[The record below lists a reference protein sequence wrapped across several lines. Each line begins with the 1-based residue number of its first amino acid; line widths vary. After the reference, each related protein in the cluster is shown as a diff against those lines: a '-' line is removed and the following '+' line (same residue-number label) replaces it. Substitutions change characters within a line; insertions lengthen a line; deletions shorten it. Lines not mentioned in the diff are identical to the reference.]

1 MYTLYIYNMSGES
14 LLTNSLNG
22 NLTEVT
28 KLLNAEV
35 NVNTTNV
42 KGDTALILASKNGHL
57 EIVKLLIEKTARV
70 NLQNLNGNTPLYVGT
85 LYSRL
90 EIVKLLIENGAD
102 VNLQSKNY
110 GIPLFVA
117 LQNGYLDITKLLI
130 ESGANL
136 NVRNAQDYTLLM
148 LAIQKGQLEIVEILI
163 AKGVEMEAMNRF
175 GINPIMVAV
184 HMGNLDIVKIL
195 VKNGVNIKLKHRT
208 GNTLITEAE
217 KHGHLHI
224 MEYFTLLESQHI
236 NNNKPLMVAAKN
248 GKWNIVKRL
257 VTKALFK
264 NKIRLK
270 NKIGKCATT
279 QAKLRIEHVYTMK
292 KWNLKSDRFVDFDDG
307 YCYSLKEIRDMYIEQ
322 RVKSPFTG
330 NDFTESDIEKI
341 NIIGDLLLPI
351 KQFEVEDSEIEVED
365 SEINVKNEEKKGGH
379 IKSRKNKNKRSAN
392 SNKYTNKRIRNR
404 KIALTRKKHNMI
416 TEPVMR
422 KYQNKPETYTGKI
435 TDLKNKMYVKTY
447 I

>member
-1 MYTLYIYNMSGES
+1 
-14 LLTNSLNG
+14 
-22 NLTEVT
+22 
-28 KLLNAEV
+28 
-35 NVNTTNV
+35 
-42 KGDTALILASKNGHL
+42 
-57 EIVKLLIEKTARV
+57 
-70 NLQNLNGNTPLYVGT
+70 
-85 LYSRL
+85 
-90 EIVKLLIENGAD
+90 
-102 VNLQSKNY
+102 
-110 GIPLFVA
+110 
-117 LQNGYLDITKLLI
+117 
-130 ESGANL
+130 
-136 NVRNAQDYTLLM
+136 
-148 LAIQKGQLEIVEILI
+148 
-163 AKGVEMEAMNRF
+163 
-175 GINPIMVAV
+175 
-184 HMGNLDIVKIL
+184 VKIL

-264 NKIRLK
+264 NNIRLK
-270 NKIGKCATT
+270 NRIGKCATP
-279 QAKLRIEHVYTMK
+279 QAKSRVKHVYTMT

-307 YCYSLKEIRDMYIEQ
+307 YCYSLKEIRYMYIDQ

-330 NDFTESDIEKI
+330 DDFTESDINKI
-341 NIIGDLLLPI
+341 NIIGVLLLPI
-351 KQFEVEDSEIEVED
+351 KQFEVEDSEIEVEDSEIEVEDIEIEVED

-404 KIALTRKKHNMI
+404 KIALTRKKNNMI